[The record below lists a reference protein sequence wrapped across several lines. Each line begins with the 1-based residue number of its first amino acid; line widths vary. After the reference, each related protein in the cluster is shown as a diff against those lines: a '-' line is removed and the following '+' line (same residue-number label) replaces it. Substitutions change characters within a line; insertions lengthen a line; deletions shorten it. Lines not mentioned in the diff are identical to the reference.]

1 MCKNESEKKKKYNLS
16 KAKYMVVK
24 TGKEKEEDIF
34 KEHSTNQEIR
44 ILRNHNKWRRK
55 SKRAN
60 WRMKTKVWDIKQGNR
75 DSSIK

>member
-44 ILRNHNKWRRK
+44 ILRNHNK
-55 SKRAN
+55 
-60 WRMKTKVWDIKQGNR
+60 
-75 DSSIK
+75 